1 MKLKT
6 ASLLA
11 CIGSGII
18 VMMRTYYFLR
28 YAVVERTEYNTI
40 EGDIHAIIEITAY
53 IFIFVFFI
61 IYYNKQNSKSWKD

>member
-11 CIGSGII
+11 CIGSAIT

-40 EGDIHAIIEITAY
+40 EGDIHAITEIIAY

-61 IYYNKQNSKSWKD
+61 IYYTKQNSKSWKD